1 LLFLSRQKD
10 EIVSNCSF
18 KLFQDYADLINIL
31 HQINN
36 QDENIFKFI
45 YYYRNNIHA
54 LLYDCNEN
62 IKINEFKLKFDLDE
76 LFYLDLLIAEK
87 EENINYTYDFDLL
100 LNIYKNLVKSFKVG
114 NNNFIY
120 KIVACKILLDLIK
133 NFCDSDNYDEII
145 NEEKVNKINNE
156 IENEFQ
162 NGVGEFKKVF
172 NINNKEKL
180 SEKKIGD
187 LFCQIIISLIKSNK
201 FNDYNYL
208 YTLIDLK

>member
-1 LLFLSRQKD
+1 MSPKFELLLFLSRQKD

-45 YYYRNNIHA
+45 YYYRNNIHSF
-54 LLYDCNEN
+54 LYDCDEN
-62 IKINEFKLKFDLDE
+62 IKINEFKLKFDFDE

-114 NNNFIY
+114 NNNFNY

-133 NFCDSDNYDEII
+133 NFCDSDNNDEDI
-145 NEEKVNKINNE
+145 NGEKIDKINNE
-156 IENEFQ
+156 IENELQ
-162 NGVGEFKKVF
+162 NNINKFKEVF
-172 NINNKEKL
+172 NINKL
-180 SEKKIGD
+180 MKK
-187 LFCQIIISLIKSNK
+187 N
-201 FNDYNYL
+201 
-208 YTLIDLK
+208 